1 MRVLF
6 SSYQVTNSKLRYL
19 LNHMFSNLLLV
30 NIHTLG
36 NRLNLNLI
44 NSTAIVFNVDSS
56 FRIFLSDVTARLG
69 LDTAA

>member
-6 SSYQVTNSKLRYL
+6 SSYQEVTNSKLRYL

-36 NRLNLNLI
+36 NRLNLI
-44 NSTAIVFNVDSS
+44 NSTAIVFNVDGS